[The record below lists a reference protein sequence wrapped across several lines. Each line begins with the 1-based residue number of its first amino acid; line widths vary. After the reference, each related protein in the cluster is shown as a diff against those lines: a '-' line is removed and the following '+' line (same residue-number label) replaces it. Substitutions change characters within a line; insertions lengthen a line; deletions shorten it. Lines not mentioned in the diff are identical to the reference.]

1 MFLRHPLTNQP
12 KTQVQMANNNSSSK
26 ATVAQVKI
34 GHIKIEGLMLPDGSF
49 AIAVPQISS
58 LFLIPIKNTSRD
70 FKALLGG
77 DFQFLKVGSEIHPK
91 AVNILTLPEFEM
103 LSFELALKENQ
114 FAIDFH
120 RSLAGLTLH
129 QLYCDAFGVKFE
141 QQDRQNWLKERQEGK
156 LCRRSL
162 TDATKLLIEQGE
174 KLNYGYITLQTYTAC
189 QLSTKYKEYK
199 SRYKDDHFRDT
210 LTDGEIRNVK
220 KFEELT
226 ADYVLVDRLPLNQ
239 AMAKAARYIR

>member
-1 MFLRHPLTNQP
+1 MT
-12 KTQVQMANNNSSSK
+12 NNNSTSRADK
-26 ATVAQVKI
+26 AQVQI
-34 GHIKIEGLMLPDGSF
+34 GHIEIEGLMLPDGSF
-49 AIAVPQISS
+49 AIGVSQVGRLFLVPQ
-58 LFLIPIKNTSRD
+58 KNTSRD
-70 FKALLGG
+70 FKTLLGKE
-77 DFQFLKVGSEIHPK
+77 DPFLKAQTELNSK
-91 AVNILTLPEFEM
+91 AVNILTLPEFE
-103 LSFELALKENQ
+103 LLIAKLDREGNIPAQEFR
-114 FAIDFH
+114 D
-120 RSLAGLTLH
+120 SLAGLILH
-129 QLYCDAFGVKFE
+129 QLYCDAFDIKFE
-141 QQDRQNWLKERQEGK
+141 QQDRQLWLKERQEGK

-226 ADYVLVDRLPLNQ
+226 ADFVLVDRLPLNQ

>member
-1 MFLRHPLTNQP
+1 
-12 KTQVQMANNNSSSK
+12 MAKNNSTSRAAK
-26 ATVAQVKI
+26 AQVKI
-34 GHIKIEGLMLPDGSF
+34 GHIEIEGLMLPDGSF
-49 AIAVPQISS
+49 AIGVPQVAR
-58 LFLIPIKNTSRD
+58 LFSIATGHAARD
-70 FKALLGG
+70 FKALLGIEKPMT
-77 DFQFLKVGSEIHPK
+77 KVQTELHSNP
-91 AVNILTLPEFEM
+91 VNILSLPEFE
-103 LSFELALKENQ
+103 LLIAKLDRAGNIPAQEFRDSLTGLA
-114 FAIDFH
+114 
-120 RSLAGLTLH
+120 LH
-129 QLYCDAFGVKFE
+129 QLYCDAFDIKFE

-174 KLNYGYITLQTYTAC
+174 KLNYGYITLQTYEAC
-189 QLSTKYKEYK
+189 KLSTKYKEYK